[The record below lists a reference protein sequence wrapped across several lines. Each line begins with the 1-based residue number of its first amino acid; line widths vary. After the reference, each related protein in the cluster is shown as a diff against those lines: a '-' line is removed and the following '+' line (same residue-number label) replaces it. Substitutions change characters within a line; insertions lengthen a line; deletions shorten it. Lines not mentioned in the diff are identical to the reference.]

1 MIKSAA
7 TQSDAKILI
16 DLDYHLTTRVPFFQI
31 RNSIGNFTQ
40 SVTPIDNW
48 FHFSFRD
55 ERAKDV
61 KMVRVQF
68 RHQADGFLTHKAPPD
83 KLWDQSTQ

>member
-7 TQSDAKILI
+7 TVNSCLI
-16 DLDYHLTTRVPFFQI
+16 NLDYHLTTRVPFFQI

-40 SVTPIDNW
+40 SVTPINNW

-61 KMVRVQF
+61 KIARVQF
-68 RHQADGFLTHKAPPD
+68 AIKLTD
-83 KLWDQSTQ
+83 F